1 MGIAP
6 YWDYCFLFTKRSQ
19 KKENEYSLSYVSRI
33 LLHSEIQKA
42 IDQSTPLVIRYVQLT
57 KIKSSESS
65 PEKYFQKIKILLEET
80 DQMLMKQ
87 PYLRKALEETSH
99 YLYWD
104 ISEGDLG

>member
-1 MGIAP
+1 M
-6 YWDYCFLFTKRSQ
+6 
-19 KKENEYSLSYVSRI
+19 
-33 LLHSEIQKA
+33 
-42 IDQSTPLVIRYVQLT
+42 DQSTPLVIRYVQLT

-65 PEKYFQKIKILLEET
+65 PEKYFQKIKIQMEET
-80 DQMLMKQ
+80 DQILMKQ